1 MNEQPT
7 SRATIRLR
15 ARPQRRPIW
24 RRALRRAI
32 MLKLV
37 VLGLAGL
44 AVGLLLLR
52 LGNGP
57 MELAGL
63 SERVAGGLAERLG
76 PGWDVSI
83 RDTSLALLDRSL
95 ALKAT
100 GVEIRNADRVVVA
113 RAPEA
118 IISVDTW
125 SALRGAPQP
134 RFVEFRDLQLKAR
147 VARDGSFT
155 LLPQADG
162 AAPPPPEPSLVE
174 APVASL
180 PEALAYG
187 TGAVLQ
193 PTGLIG
199 ALDQARLVNSRLTLV
214 DESGLERVG
223 FERVDAD
230 FGRDGAGAR
239 LDVTLRGPSG
249 GWSFS
254 VEARPGEDG
263 SRAGTVR
270 VREVPLNDLF
280 LLGGLAHL
288 SGASTL
294 KMSAEADVAV
304 GGDGVLRRLDVRA
317 GAGPGQLD
325 LPRDGGRVAVEA
337 MSVQAAWDPARSA
350 FAIRE
355 AAYIGGGDE
364 VRLTGEV
371 VEEPGRAWRMT
382 LAGRD
387 GRLAGASPTD
397 RPIGLDRVALAAR
410 GTASEVVVEQLELK
424 GPEVD
429 AAIALS
435 YGGSGDGGGVR
446 FAVRGGGGDARAVL
460 RLWPAWIEPK
470 TRAFLVGH
478 LRRGRVTALSIDGT
492 LTGAD
497 LRSID
502 EGRGMTDAAF
512 DLAFSGRG
520 VEYLPGEGLPL
531 LADAELTGRITGRTL
546 TIAAASGRVLGPDGR
561 GLALAEGSYAI
572 ADMWPKT
579 ATGRLSLRVEGEVE
593 ALASVLN
600 APALRA
606 EGAAPFDPTGLKGR
620 ADLRLDLAAPTQE
633 PRPLSELDLT
643 VSGRLTDVAA
653 DGVLGRERLE
663 GATLTV
669 AVEGGGLVLRG
680 EGRIGG
686 TPATIDVRHPR
697 GQPGEAVIA
706 MTLDE
711 AARARRGLPTGPA
724 LAGPMPVRIVAPL
737 SKGAKPAPARVEID
751 LARLAIDDLLPGW
764 TKPAGRPG
772 RVAFTWNE
780 AAPEIR
786 DLQLEAGPVQIR
798 GNATLNAEGALE
810 RAELSTF
817 KLSPGDDLR
826 LSIERAGN
834 VHRVTA
840 RGNTADARPFLR
852 HLREPASARGAKEG
866 GDLDLD
872 VQVNILTG
880 HNDEALTRTALK
892 ATVRGRELR
901 DAEVVGRFT
910 GSSVIGRVVR
920 QGGASVFVLESGDAG
935 ATLRFAD
942 VYRRMAGGD
951 MSFQMGLGGARQPG
965 FVRVRNFVLRNEPAL
980 GRIIAQQPQSAG
992 AAAETSGNAPG
1003 AALNASEV
1011 GFTRA
1016 RTEFIRTGTR
1026 IDLQDAVISGPQVGF
1041 TLSGWVDQA
1050 RDTMDV
1056 SGTFVPAYGLNNV
1069 FAQVPLIGPIL
1080 GGGSNEGL
1088 FAVNFRVSGKA
1099 SVPTLTVNPL
1109 SAIAPGIFRKLFGA
1123 GQGDANA
1130 PQPLVPER

>member
-1 MNEQPT
+1 
-7 SRATIRLR
+7 
-15 ARPQRRPIW
+15 
-24 RRALRRAI
+24 
-32 MLKLV
+32 
-37 VLGLAGL
+37 
-44 AVGLLLLR
+44 
-52 LGNGP
+52 
-57 MELAGL
+57 
-63 SERVAGGLAERLG
+63 
-76 PGWDVSI
+76 
-83 RDTSLALLDRSL
+83 
-95 ALKAT
+95 
-100 GVEIRNADRVVVA
+100 
-113 RAPEA
+113 
-118 IISVDTW
+118 
-125 SALRGAPQP
+125 
-134 RFVEFRDLQLKAR
+134 
-147 VARDGSFT
+147 
-155 LLPQADG
+155 
-162 AAPPPPEPSLVE
+162 
-174 APVASL
+174 
-180 PEALAYG
+180 
-187 TGAVLQ
+187 
-193 PTGLIG
+193 
-199 ALDQARLVNSRLTLV
+199 
-214 DESGLERVG
+214 
-223 FERVDAD
+223 
-230 FGRDGAGAR
+230 
-239 LDVTLRGPSG
+239 
-249 GWSFS
+249 
-254 VEARPGEDG
+254 
-263 SRAGTVR
+263 
-270 VREVPLNDLF
+270 
-280 LLGGLAHL
+280 
-288 SGASTL
+288 
-294 KMSAEADVAV
+294 
-304 GGDGVLRRLDVRA
+304 
-317 GAGPGQLD
+317 
-325 LPRDGGRVAVEA
+325 
-337 MSVQAAWDPARSA
+337 
-350 FAIRE
+350 
-355 AAYIGGGDE
+355 
-364 VRLTGEV
+364 
-371 VEEPGRAWRMT
+371 
-382 LAGRD
+382 
-387 GRLAGASPTD
+387 
-397 RPIGLDRVALAAR
+397 
-410 GTASEVVVEQLELK
+410 
-424 GPEVD
+424 
-429 AAIALS
+429 
-435 YGGSGDGGGVR
+435 
-446 FAVRGGGGDARAVL
+446 
-460 RLWPAWIEPK
+460 
-470 TRAFLVGH
+470 
-478 LRRGRVTALSIDGT
+478 
-492 LTGAD
+492 
-497 LRSID
+497 
-502 EGRGMTDAAF
+502 
-512 DLAFSGRG
+512 
-520 VEYLPGEGLPL
+520 
-531 LADAELTGRITGRTL
+531 
-546 TIAAASGRVLGPDGR
+546 
-561 GLALAEGSYAI
+561 
-572 ADMWPKT
+572 
-579 ATGRLSLRVEGEVE
+579 
-593 ALASVLN
+593 
-600 APALRA
+600 
-606 EGAAPFDPTGLKGR
+606 
-620 ADLRLDLAAPTQE
+620 
-633 PRPLSELDLT
+633 